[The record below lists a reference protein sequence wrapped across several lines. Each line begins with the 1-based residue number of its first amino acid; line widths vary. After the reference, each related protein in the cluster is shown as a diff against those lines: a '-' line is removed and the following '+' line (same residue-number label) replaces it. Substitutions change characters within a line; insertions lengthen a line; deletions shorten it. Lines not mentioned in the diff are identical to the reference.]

1 MSVDAQHKRLFA
13 AATTNKTLEIIDL
26 NSRKPWRSLEGEK
39 PAAARYAPEFN
50 QLYVPRGQSLSIY
63 DGATFALTATV
74 DLQSNLDELQYDARA
89 KQLYVGCM
97 TGGKTG
103 IAVIEIPEGKLLGLI
118 VLPAKPQGI
127 AVEHN
132 GKRIFANM
140 PTLKQIAVID
150 REKRALLATWP
161 VEDAQGNTPIALDEA
176 RHRLFVASRQP
187 ARLIVFDTATGRP
200 NAGVSINSDA
210 DDLFYDAAHKRIYIS
225 CGEGFIDV
233 IDQLGGDRYHVR
245 SRIPTVVGARTS
257 TFAPELNAFYLG
269 VPRRGADPPEV
280 RVFNVEH

>member
-1 MSVDAQHKRLFA
+1 MKATLIFQLTIVLCSASSVLGQEPNPLVPSLTISLPNIQGGFNHMSVDAQHKRLFA

-140 PTLKQIAVID
+140 
-150 REKRALLATWP
+150 
-161 VEDAQGNTPIALDEA
+161 
-176 RHRLFVASRQP
+176 
-187 ARLIVFDTATGRP
+187 
-200 NAGVSINSDA
+200 
-210 DDLFYDAAHKRIYIS
+210 
-225 CGEGFIDV
+225 
-233 IDQLGGDRYHVR
+233 
-245 SRIPTVVGARTS
+245 
-257 TFAPELNAFYLG
+257 
-269 VPRRGADPPEV
+269 
-280 RVFNVEH
+280 